1 MGSVGDRERLHIKKP
16 PFLNFS
22 DLDEWCREGL
32 GHILG
37 DKKPG
42 GLHICCVRRGLCS
55 LYPQMGRTRWR
66 KDSLRWTRGSAY
78 RLHSSCLFGGCY
90 KTLRPRNL
98 TEGRVYVDLQFQ
110 SWQMAEGAQV
120 NDTESLNSQNHLQ
133 QLTSSHKA
141 TLLSL
146 SKHCHRLGIK
156 RSSAWDYGRL
166 QTTTNSR

>member
-1 MGSVGDRERLHIKKP
+1 MNDVRRVLVTFWVTKSQEDFTYAVYAVVCVLCIRRWEELGEERIA
-16 PFLNFS
+16 
-22 DLDEWCREGL
+22 W
-32 GHILG
+32 
-37 DKKPG
+37 G
-42 GLHICCVRRGLCS
+42 GLEDLPIGSIVVACS
-55 LYPQMGRTRWR
+55 VAVIKQ
-66 KDSLRWTRGSAY
+66 
-78 RLHSSCLFGGCY
+78 
-90 KTLRPRNL
+90 RPRNL